1 MHADY
6 FEGILQL
13 RNPTEEVKTFVER
26 HDEDFSRVKKARN
39 GFDYYFRSQRK
50 LRALGTT
57 LQKRFPGELKT
68 SRKLHTRNRQ
78 TGKAV
83 YRVTVLFRSY
93 PIRKGQ
99 IIKVRGNEL
108 KILTYGKKV
117 YVQDTETGKKRW
129 MAYDKLPSP

>member
-13 RNPTEEVKTFVER
+13 RNPAEGVKAFVER

-39 GFDYYFRSQRK
+39 GVDYYFLSQRR

-93 PIRKGQ
+93 QIRKGQ
-99 IIKVRGNEL
+99 IVKVRGDEL
-108 KILTYGKKV
+108 KILAYGKKV
-117 YVQDTETGKKRW
+117 YVQDISTGKKRW
-129 MAYDKLPSP
+129 ITYDKLPSP